1 MSVERRVKVIFNPNA
16 GVGRFRVDE
25 TALRDEFGKAAYRA
39 GVSLDLDIEKT
50 SEMGHCTEIARE
62 AVRSGFD
69 VIAAAGGDGT
79 VMEAVNAIAGTG
91 SLLGIVPIG
100 SGNDTIVSI
109 KGDASRSGCIED
121 IISGG
126 PSRIDVGEMNGM
138 LFLNVVGLGLDA
150 EINHFVADRR
160 SLVRKIGPALT
171 YTYGAL
177 VVLMKFKPHRI
188 SVSVD
193 GGDAEEH
200 TVSLCTIGNG
210 TTCGGGYRLT
220 PRALMNDGMLDL
232 SISPYL
238 GKIRSVL
245 NIKKAYSGKHL
256 ELEGSIYRT
265 LRTMEVV
272 GLDRELPYHI
282 DGEGGYAERIA
293 IRIIPGGL
301 GTVHAPAGAVLE

>member
-177 VVLMKFKPHRI
+177 VVLMKFKPHR
-188 SVSVD
+188 
-193 GGDAEEH
+193 
-200 TVSLCTIGNG
+200 
-210 TTCGGGYRLT
+210 
-220 PRALMNDGMLDL
+220 
-232 SISPYL
+232 
-238 GKIRSVL
+238 
-245 NIKKAYSGKHL
+245 
-256 ELEGSIYRT
+256 
-265 LRTMEVV
+265 
-272 GLDRELPYHI
+272 
-282 DGEGGYAERIA
+282 
-293 IRIIPGGL
+293 
-301 GTVHAPAGAVLE
+301 